1 MTDKTQMF
9 NLDSLQPLQ
18 NDDALQRRIHE
29 LCGARFNPRRR
40 RMPGPLPQ
48 PVTRA
53 NLRLLRSEDYWVAEK
68 SDGDRYMLFYASS
81 GHQRGCYLIGRKTLL
96 LRIPGTFFNEM
107 FGHHDCLLDGELV
120 YETQNDVKRH
130 AYLVFDAVTYNGRNV
145 GDQKLA
151 DRLKLVSEV
160 VGKYRRHEKITSPP
174 FAMQSKTIVPK
185 KHVKRILNC
194 ITKHTQTDAHTPH
207 PDYWFTEKRSVG
219 KRGNKND
226 GVIFTP
232 SEGGF
237 MQRKIPI
244 LKWKFPD
251 LQTIDVSILKHELN
265 ESLGRSRDR
274 KGWMQD
280 QLPVYCKGKDKHD
293 LTYLRQI
300 AVPRDPKV
308 IREILNCRESSVIVE
323 VGYDKNQGHWLIY
336 RTRLDKK
343 KPNFIA
349 TVMGTFDALIDN
361 ITRQTLI
368 EVCANKTTGKRA
380 RKQLE

>member
-1 MTDKTQMF
+1 MESWTKRKGADSGPGLQAHRALMNGIGSGEGKNGACSSKGTSSRATREPRSQEGEITSGGGQEDLVGSGEARSLERPQGSESRALEASRMTDKTQMF

-174 FAMQSKTIVPK
+174 FAMQSKVFP
-185 KHVKRILNC
+185 
-194 ITKHTQTDAHTPH
+194 
-207 PDYWFTEKRSVG
+207 FTFVG
-219 KRGNKND
+219 
-226 GVIFTP
+226 
-232 SEGGF
+232 
-237 MQRKIPI
+237 
-244 LKWKFPD
+244 
-251 LQTIDVSILKHELN
+251 
-265 ESLGRSRDR
+265 LG
-274 KGWMQD
+274 
-280 QLPVYCKGKDKHD
+280 L
-293 LTYLRQI
+293 
-300 AVPRDPKV
+300 
-308 IREILNCRESSVIVE
+308 
-323 VGYDKNQGHWLIY
+323 
-336 RTRLDKK
+336 
-343 KPNFIA
+343 
-349 TVMGTFDALIDN
+349 
-361 ITRQTLI
+361 
-368 EVCANKTTGKRA
+368 
-380 RKQLE
+380 